1 MRREYLVWG
10 AVGGA
15 AGATVGML
23 LWSRQMRDRKR
34 DLFHRRAV
42 NRLAALGYVGARPSV
57 ENARLLRDFTAWE
70 TRPALR
76 RRAAAL
82 LRRMETHLG

>member
-1 MRREYLVWG
+1 MRREYVVWG
-10 AVGGA
+10 LV
-15 AGATVGML
+15 AGIAGVTAGML
-23 LWSRQMRDRKR
+23 LWSRQMGDAKR

-57 ENARLLRDFTAWE
+57 ENARLLRDFAAWE
-70 TRPALR
+70 PRPALR
-76 RRAAAL
+76 RRATAL

>member
-10 AVGGA
+10 LVAA
-15 AGATVGML
+15 FAGATTGML
-23 LWSRQMRDRKR
+23 LWSRQMGDAKR

>member
-1 MRREYLVWG
+1 MRREYLQWG
-10 AVGGA
+10 LVGGI
-15 AGATVGML
+15 AGAAAGML
-23 LWSRQMRDRKR
+23 LWSLQMRDAKR

-42 NRLAALGYVGARPSV
+42 KRLAALGYVGARPSV

-70 TRPALR
+70 SRPALR

>member
-1 MRREYLVWG
+1 MRREYVQWGLVG
-10 AVGGA
+10 YIAGA
-15 AGATVGML
+15 AAGML
-23 LWSRQMRDRKR
+23 LWSQQMRDAKR

-42 NRLAALGYVGARPSV
+42 KRLAALGYVGARPSV

-70 TRPALR
+70 SRPALR

>member
-1 MRREYLVWG
+1 MRREYALWGVVAGVAG
-10 AVGGA
+10 AVA
-15 AGATVGML
+15 GML
-23 LWSRQMRDRKR
+23 LWSRHMSDAKR
-34 DLFHRRAV
+34 DLFHRRAA

-82 LRRMETHLG
+82 LRRMETNLG

>member
-1 MRREYLVWG
+1 MRREYVIWG
-10 AVGGA
+10 VVAGA
-15 AGATVGML
+15 AGATAGML
-23 LWSRQMRDRKR
+23 LWSRHMRSAKR
-34 DLFHRRAV
+34 DLFHRRAA
-42 NRLAALGYVGARPSV
+42 NRLAALGYVAARPSV

>member
-10 AVGGA
+10 LAAAVGGA
-15 AGATVGML
+15 TAGML
-23 LWSRQMRDRKR
+23 LWSRQMGDAKR